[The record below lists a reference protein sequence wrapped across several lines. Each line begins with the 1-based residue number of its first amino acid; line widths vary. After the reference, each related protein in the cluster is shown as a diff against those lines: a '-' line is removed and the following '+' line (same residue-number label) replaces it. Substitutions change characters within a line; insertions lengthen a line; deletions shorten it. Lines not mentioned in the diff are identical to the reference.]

1 MSGTGKALGPK
12 YAGAIRDGMER
23 LGFDIS
29 VCALSEVA
37 HIMNITKNTRRLFIA
52 CGYEEILILIFSK
65 NDSIKIAADKVTQ
78 HDADIHAQNLEG
90 MSLEEGY
97 RYACIIECICHA
109 VGKATYDEERN
120 REQER
125 KHVSFAGECYR
136 CGHKKAARNAEKAT
150 CEGSGTESELEDL
163 LSSSLDVHRRH
174 A

>member
-65 NDSIKIAADKVTQ
+65 NDSIKIAADKVSND
-78 HDADIHAQNLEG
+78 DADVDCQDLKGI
-90 MSLEEGY
+90 
-97 RYACIIECICHA
+97 
-109 VGKATYDEERN
+109 
-120 REQER
+120 
-125 KHVSFAGECYR
+125 
-136 CGHKKAARNAEKAT
+136 GHPEIK
-150 CEGSGTESELEDL
+150 
-163 LSSSLDVHRRH
+163 RH